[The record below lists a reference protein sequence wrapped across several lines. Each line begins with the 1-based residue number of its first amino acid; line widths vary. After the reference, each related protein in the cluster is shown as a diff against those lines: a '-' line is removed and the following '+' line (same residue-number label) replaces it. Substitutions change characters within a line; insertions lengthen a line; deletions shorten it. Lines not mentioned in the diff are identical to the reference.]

1 MTKLRQLP
9 ETTLRRYKD
18 RNGWFLEVVD
28 DRGFPE
34 NIGDVNSEAARST
47 ESCTN
52 LKLSSKRAGAN
63 SLRRFRHN
71 SDNAT

>member
-28 DRGFPE
+28 DRGFSRKDR
-34 NIGDVNSEAARST
+34 GRQLRSR
-47 ESCTN
+47 EI
-52 LKLSSKRAGAN
+52 
-63 SLRRFRHN
+63 
-71 SDNAT
+71 D